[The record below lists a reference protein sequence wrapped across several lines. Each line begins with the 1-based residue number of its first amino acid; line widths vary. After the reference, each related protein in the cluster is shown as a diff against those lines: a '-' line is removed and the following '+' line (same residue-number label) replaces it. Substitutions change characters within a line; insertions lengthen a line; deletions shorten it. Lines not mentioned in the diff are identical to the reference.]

1 MLDKYRKRADFILG
15 PIAEKV
21 DMKPNTLT
29 FISLLFAALAGFS
42 FYFSH
47 EFIFLLLIIP
57 FLILANGFLDALDG
71 KVARLKKEESK
82 KGDFIDH
89 AIDRFADVFIVG
101 GIAASPWCT
110 PLVGIAAVSAMLLTS
125 YMGTQAQAVGYGR
138 EYGGLLGRADRL
150 VILIF
155 APFIQYVL
163 LLNNIFIF
171 GWSFL
176 QWVMIYFAV
185 VGIITAVQRFF
196 VVLRW
201 FEKEQ

>member
-1 MLDKYRKRADFILG
+1 MLDKYRKKADFILE

-21 DMKPNTLT
+21 NMKPNTLT
-29 FISLLFAALAGFS
+29 FISLLFAILAGICL
-42 FYFSH
+42 YFSH
-47 EFIFLLLIIP
+47 EFPFLLLIIP

-101 GIAASPWCT
+101 GLATSPWCT
-110 PLVGIAAVSAMLLTS
+110 SLVGVAAISSMLLTS

-150 VILIF
+150 VILTF
-155 APFIQYVL
+155 APFIQYIL
-163 LLNNIFIF
+163 LISNINIF
-171 GWSFL
+171 GWSFF
-176 QWVMIYFAV
+176 QWIMIYFAV

-196 VVLRW
+196 VVLKW
-201 FEKEQ
+201 FEKA